1 MMKENTKENQKE
13 EIKVTENT
21 GDIGSIRSRKIAFL
35 YPGQG
40 SQKCGMGL
48 DFYENSPE
56 ARKVYDQAEE
66 ALGIPIRDICFT
78 ENEQIHLTE
87 YTQPALVT
95 TCLAMTRALEQ
106 QGILPDLTAGLSLG
120 EYAAVAAAGGLADTD
135 AICLV
140 RKRGLLMQNTIPAGE
155 GAMSAVLGMEAGK
168 IEEILEQI
176 PDVTIANYNC
186 PGQIV
191 ITGRTEE
198 VKKAGERLNEAGARR
213 VLPLKVSGPFHSPL
227 LIPAGEELAKEMKH
241 VKFRELKVPYVA
253 NAVAEMET
261 DARKIPELFVTGV
274 SSPVKWQQSME
285 LMVKEGVDLFLEIG
299 PGKTLSGFLKKI
311 APEAKVLSLST
322 WTDLEQL
329 QEKI

>member
-1 MMKENTKENQKE
+1 MKENMKENKKE
-13 EIKVTENT
+13 EIRDTENT
-21 GDIGSIRSRKIAFL
+21 GSRKIAFL

-48 DFYENSPE
+48 DFYKNSPE
-56 ARKVYDQAEE
+56 AKKIYDQAEE

-78 ENEQIHLTE
+78 ENEQIHITE

-106 QGILPDLTAGLSLG
+106 QGIFPDLTAGLSLG
-120 EYAAVAAAGGLADTD
+120 EYAAVAAAGGLSDTD

-155 GAMSAVLGMEAGK
+155 GAMSAVLGMEAEK
-168 IEEILEQI
+168 IEKILKQI

-198 VKKAGERLNEAGARR
+198 VKKADEQLKEAGARR

-227 LIPAGEELAKEMKH
+227 LAPAGEELAKEMKRI
-241 VKFRELKVPYVA
+241 KFRELKVPYVA
-253 NAVAEMET
+253 NAVAEKET
-261 DARKIPELFVTGV
+261 DSHKIPGLFVTGV

-299 PGKTLSGFLKKI
+299 PGKTLSGFMKKI

-329 QEKI
+329 QKEL

>member
-1 MMKENTKENQKE
+1 MKENMKENKKE
-13 EIKVTENT
+13 EIRDTENT
-21 GDIGSIRSRKIAFL
+21 GSRKIAFL

-48 DFYENSPE
+48 DFYKNSPE
-56 ARKVYDQAEE
+56 AKKIYDQAEE

-78 ENEQIHLTE
+78 ENEQIHITE

-106 QGILPDLTAGLSLG
+106 QGIFPDLTAGLSLG
-120 EYAAVAAAGGLADTD
+120 EYAAVAAAGGLSDTD

-155 GAMSAVLGMEAGK
+155 GAMSAVLGMEAEK
-168 IEEILEQI
+168 IEKILKQI

-198 VKKAGERLNEAGARR
+198 VKKAGEQLKEAGARR

-227 LIPAGEELAKEMKH
+227 LAPAGEELAKEMKRI
-241 VKFRELKVPYVA
+241 KFRELKVPYVA
-253 NAVAEMET
+253 NAVAKKET
-261 DARKIPELFVTGV
+261 DAHKIPGLFVTGV

-299 PGKTLSGFLKKI
+299 PGKTLSGFMKKI

-329 QEKI
+329 QKEL

>member
-1 MMKENTKENQKE
+1 MKENMKENKKE
-13 EIKVTENT
+13 EIRDTENT
-21 GDIGSIRSRKIAFL
+21 GSRKIAFL

-48 DFYENSPE
+48 DFYKNSPE
-56 ARKVYDQAEE
+56 AKKVYDQAEE

-78 ENEQIHLTE
+78 ENEQIHITE

-106 QGILPDLTAGLSLG
+106 QGIFPDLTAGLSLG
-120 EYAAVAAAGGLADTD
+120 EYAAVAAAGGLSDTD

-155 GAMSAVLGMEAGK
+155 GAMSAVLGMEAEK
-168 IEEILEQI
+168 IEKILKQI

-198 VKKAGERLNEAGARR
+198 VKKAGEQLKEAGARR

-227 LIPAGEELAKEMKH
+227 LAPAGEELAKEMKRI
-241 VKFRELKVPYVA
+241 KFRELKVPYVA
-253 NAVAEMET
+253 NAVAEKET
-261 DARKIPELFVTGV
+261 DSHKIPGLFVTGV

-299 PGKTLSGFLKKI
+299 PGKTLSGFMKKI

-329 QEKI
+329 QKEL

>member
-1 MMKENTKENQKE
+1 MKENMKENKKE
-13 EIKVTENT
+13 EIRDTENT
-21 GDIGSIRSRKIAFL
+21 GSRKIAFL

-48 DFYENSPE
+48 DFYKNSPE
-56 ARKVYDQAEE
+56 AKKIYDQAEE

-78 ENEQIHLTE
+78 ENEQIHITE

-106 QGILPDLTAGLSLG
+106 QGIFPDLTAGLSLG
-120 EYAAVAAAGGLADTD
+120 EYAAVAAAGGLSDTD

-155 GAMSAVLGMEAGK
+155 GAMSAVLGMEAEK
-168 IEEILEQI
+168 IEKILKQI

-198 VKKAGERLNEAGARR
+198 VKKAGEQLKEAGARR

-227 LIPAGEELAKEMKH
+227 LAPAGEELAKEMKRI
-241 VKFRELKVPYVA
+241 KFRELKVPYVA
-253 NAVAEMET
+253 NAVAEKET
-261 DARKIPELFVTGV
+261 DSHKIPGLFVTGV

-299 PGKTLSGFLKKI
+299 PGKTLSGFMKKI

-329 QEKI
+329 QKEL

>member
-1 MMKENTKENQKE
+1 MKENMKQNKKE
-13 EIKVTENT
+13 EIRDIENT
-21 GDIGSIRSRKIAFL
+21 RSRKIAFL

-48 DFYENSPE
+48 DFYKNSPE
-56 ARKVYDQAEE
+56 AKKIYDQAEE

-78 ENEQIHLTE
+78 ENEQIHITE

-106 QGILPDLTAGLSLG
+106 QGVFPDLTAGLSLG
-120 EYAAVAAAGGLADTD
+120 EYAAVAAAGGLSDTD

-155 GAMSAVLGMEAGK
+155 GAMSAVLGMEAEK
-168 IEEILEQI
+168 IEKILKQI

-198 VKKAGERLNEAGARR
+198 VKKAGEQLKEAGARR

-227 LIPAGEELAKEMKH
+227 LAPAGEELAKEMKRI
-241 VKFRELKVPYVA
+241 KFRELKAPYVA
-253 NAVAEMET
+253 NAVAEKET
-261 DARKIPELFVTGV
+261 DAYKIPGLFVTGV

-299 PGKTLSGFLKKI
+299 PGKTLSGFMKKI

-329 QEKI
+329 QKEL

>member
-1 MMKENTKENQKE
+1 MKENMKENKKE
-13 EIKVTENT
+13 EIRDTENT
-21 GDIGSIRSRKIAFL
+21 GSRKIAFL

-48 DFYENSPE
+48 DFYKNSPE
-56 ARKVYDQAEE
+56 AKKVYDQAEE

-78 ENEQIHLTE
+78 ENEQIHITE

-106 QGILPDLTAGLSLG
+106 QGIFPDLTAGLSLG
-120 EYAAVAAAGGLADTD
+120 EYAAVAAAGGLSDTD

-155 GAMSAVLGMEAGK
+155 GAMSAVLGMEAEK
-168 IEEILEQI
+168 IEKILKQI

-198 VKKAGERLNEAGARR
+198 VKKAGEQLKEAGARR

-227 LIPAGEELAKEMKH
+227 LAPAGEELAKEMKRI
-241 VKFRELKVPYVA
+241 KFRELKVPYVA
-253 NAVAEMET
+253 NVVAEKET
-261 DARKIPELFVTGV
+261 DAHKIPGLFVTGV

-299 PGKTLSGFLKKI
+299 PGKTLSGFMKKI

-329 QEKI
+329 QKEL

>member
-1 MMKENTKENQKE
+1 MKENMKENKKE
-13 EIKVTENT
+13 EIRDTENT
-21 GDIGSIRSRKIAFL
+21 GSRKIAFL

-48 DFYENSPE
+48 DFYKNSPE
-56 ARKVYDQAEE
+56 AKKVYDQAEE

-78 ENEQIHLTE
+78 ENEQIHITE

-106 QGILPDLTAGLSLG
+106 QGIFPDLTAGLSLG
-120 EYAAVAAAGGLADTD
+120 EYAAVAAAGGLSDTD

-155 GAMSAVLGMEAGK
+155 GAMSAVLGMEAEK
-168 IEEILEQI
+168 IEKILKQI

-198 VKKAGERLNEAGARR
+198 VKKAGEQLKEAGARR

-227 LIPAGEELAKEMKH
+227 LAPAGEELAKEMKRI
-241 VKFRELKVPYVA
+241 KFRELKVPYVA
-253 NAVAEMET
+253 NAVAEKEM
-261 DARKIPELFVTGV
+261 DAHKIPGLFVTGV

-299 PGKTLSGFLKKI
+299 PGKTLSGFMKKI

-329 QEKI
+329 QKEL

>member
-1 MMKENTKENQKE
+1 MKENMKENKKE
-13 EIKVTENT
+13 EIRDTENT
-21 GDIGSIRSRKIAFL
+21 RSRKIAFL

-48 DFYENSPE
+48 DFYKNSPE
-56 ARKVYDQAEE
+56 AKKIYDQAEE

-78 ENEQIHLTE
+78 ENEQIHITE

-106 QGILPDLTAGLSLG
+106 QGVFPDLTAGLSLG
-120 EYAAVAAAGGLADTD
+120 EYAAVAAAGGLSDTD

-155 GAMSAVLGMEAGK
+155 GAMSAVLGMEAEK
-168 IEEILEQI
+168 IEKILKQI

-198 VKKAGERLNEAGARR
+198 VKKAGEQLKEAGARR

-227 LIPAGEELAKEMKH
+227 LAPAGEELAKEMKRI
-241 VKFRELKVPYVA
+241 KFRELKVPYVA
-253 NAVAEMET
+253 NAVAEKET
-261 DARKIPELFVTGV
+261 DAYKIPGLFVTGV

-299 PGKTLSGFLKKI
+299 PGKTLSGFMKKI

-329 QEKI
+329 QKEL

>member
-1 MMKENTKENQKE
+1 MKENMKENKKE
-13 EIKVTENT
+13 EIRDTENT
-21 GDIGSIRSRKIAFL
+21 GSRKIAFL

-48 DFYENSPE
+48 DFYKNSPE
-56 ARKVYDQAEE
+56 AKKVYDQAEE

-78 ENEQIHLTE
+78 ENEQIHITE

-106 QGILPDLTAGLSLG
+106 QGIFPDLTAGLSLG
-120 EYAAVAAAGGLADTD
+120 EYAAVAAAGGLSDTD

-155 GAMSAVLGMEAGK
+155 GAMSAVLGMEAEK
-168 IEEILEQI
+168 IEKILKQI

-198 VKKAGERLNEAGARR
+198 VKKAGEQLKEAGARR

-227 LIPAGEELAKEMKH
+227 LAPAGEELAKEMKRI
-241 VKFRELKVPYVA
+241 KFRELKVPYVA
-253 NAVAEMET
+253 NAVAEKET
-261 DARKIPELFVTGV
+261 DTHKIPGLFVTGV

-299 PGKTLSGFLKKI
+299 PGKTLSGFMKKI

-329 QEKI
+329 QKEL

>member
-1 MMKENTKENQKE
+1 MKENMKE
-13 EIKVTENT
+13 EIRDTENT
-21 GDIGSIRSRKIAFL
+21 RSRKIAFL

-48 DFYENSPE
+48 DFYKNSPE
-56 ARKVYDQAEE
+56 AKKIYDQAEE

-78 ENEQIHLTE
+78 ENEQIHITE

-106 QGILPDLTAGLSLG
+106 HGIFPDLTAGLSLG
-120 EYAAVAAAGGLADTD
+120 EYAAVAAAGGLSDTD

-155 GAMSAVLGMEAGK
+155 GAMSAVLGMEAEK
-168 IEEILEQI
+168 IEMILKQI

-198 VKKAGERLNEAGARR
+198 VKKAGEQLKEAGARR

-227 LIPAGEELAKEMKH
+227 LAPAGEELAKEMKRI
-241 VKFRELKVPYVA
+241 KFRELKVPYVA
-253 NAVAEMET
+253 NAVAEKET
-261 DARKIPELFVTGV
+261 DAYKIPGLFVTGV

-299 PGKTLSGFLKKI
+299 PGKTLSGFMKKI

-329 QEKI
+329 QKEL

>member
-1 MMKENTKENQKE
+1 MKENMKENKKE
-13 EIKVTENT
+13 EIRDTENT
-21 GDIGSIRSRKIAFL
+21 RSRKIAFL

-48 DFYENSPE
+48 DFYKNSPE
-56 ARKVYDQAEE
+56 AKKIYDQAEE

-78 ENEQIHLTE
+78 ENEQIHITE

-106 QGILPDLTAGLSLG
+106 QGVFPDLTAGLSLG
-120 EYAAVAAAGGLADTD
+120 EYAAVAAAGGLSDTD

-140 RKRGLLMQNTIPAGE
+140 RKRGMLMQNTIPAGE
-155 GAMSAVLGMEAGK
+155 GAMSAVLGMEAEK
-168 IEEILEQI
+168 IEKILKQI

-198 VKKAGERLNEAGARR
+198 VKKAGEQLKEAGARR

-227 LIPAGEELAKEMKH
+227 LAPAGEELAKEMKRI
-241 VKFRELKVPYVA
+241 KFRELKVPYVA
-253 NAVAEMET
+253 NAVAEKET
-261 DARKIPELFVTGV
+261 DAYKIPGLFVTGV

-299 PGKTLSGFLKKI
+299 PGKTLSGFMKKI

-329 QEKI
+329 QKEL

>member
-1 MMKENTKENQKE
+1 MKENMKENKKE
-13 EIKVTENT
+13 EIRDTENT
-21 GDIGSIRSRKIAFL
+21 RSGKIAFL

-48 DFYENSPE
+48 DFYKNSPE
-56 ARKVYDQAEE
+56 AKKIYDQAEE

-78 ENEQIHLTE
+78 ENEQIHITE

-106 QGILPDLTAGLSLG
+106 QGIFPDLTAGLSLG
-120 EYAAVAAAGGLADTD
+120 EYAAVAAAGGLSDTD

-155 GAMSAVLGMEAGK
+155 GAMSAVLGMEAEK
-168 IEEILEQI
+168 IEKILKQI

-198 VKKAGERLNEAGARR
+198 VKKAGEQLKEAGARR

-227 LIPAGEELAKEMKH
+227 LAPAGEELAKEMKRI
-241 VKFRELKVPYVA
+241 KFRELKVPYVA
-253 NAVAEMET
+253 NAVAEKET
-261 DARKIPELFVTGV
+261 DSHKIPGLFVTGV

-299 PGKTLSGFLKKI
+299 PGKTLSGFMKKI

-329 QEKI
+329 QKEL

>member
-1 MMKENTKENQKE
+1 MKENMKENKKE
-13 EIKVTENT
+13 EIRDTENT
-21 GDIGSIRSRKIAFL
+21 GSRKIAFL

-48 DFYENSPE
+48 DFYKNSPE
-56 ARKVYDQAEE
+56 ANKVYDQAEE

-78 ENEQIHLTE
+78 ENEQIHITE

-106 QGILPDLTAGLSLG
+106 QGIFPDLTAGLSLG
-120 EYAAVAAAGGLADTD
+120 EYAAVAAAGGLSDTD

-155 GAMSAVLGMEAGK
+155 GAMSAVLGMEAEK
-168 IEEILEQI
+168 IEKILKQI

-198 VKKAGERLNEAGARR
+198 VKKAGEQLKEAGARR

-227 LIPAGEELAKEMKH
+227 LAPAGEELAKEMKRI
-241 VKFRELKVPYVA
+241 KFRELKVPYVA
-253 NAVAEMET
+253 NAVAEKET
-261 DARKIPELFVTGV
+261 DSHKIPGLFVTGV

-299 PGKTLSGFLKKI
+299 PGKTLSGFMKKI

-329 QEKI
+329 QKEL

>member
-1 MMKENTKENQKE
+1 MKENMKENKKE
-13 EIKVTENT
+13 EIRDTENT
-21 GDIGSIRSRKIAFL
+21 GSRKIAFL

-48 DFYENSPE
+48 DFYKNSPE
-56 ARKVYDQAEE
+56 AKKIYDQAEE

-78 ENEQIHLTE
+78 ENEQIHITE

-106 QGILPDLTAGLSLG
+106 QGIFPDLTAGLSLG
-120 EYAAVAAAGGLADTD
+120 EYAAVAAAGGLSDTD

-155 GAMSAVLGMEAGK
+155 GAMSAVLGMEAEK
-168 IEEILEQI
+168 IEKILKQI

-198 VKKAGERLNEAGARR
+198 VKKAGEQLKEAGARR

-227 LIPAGEELAKEMKH
+227 LAPAGEELAKEMKRI
-241 VKFRELKVPYVA
+241 KFRELKVPYVA
-253 NAVAEMET
+253 NAVAEKET
-261 DARKIPELFVTGV
+261 DAHKIPGLFVTGV

-299 PGKTLSGFLKKI
+299 PGKTLSGFMKKI

-329 QEKI
+329 QKEL